1 MRAALLF
8 ILFFLAHVGAHPN
21 YPGGCS
27 VTDTGGHGTTLKR
40 DADYAYQSA
49 TFGNSWLTLSHD
61 GGTDT
66 LVNTRITVTLDAIYG
81 SLKGFIFRTTAG
93 TLTPK
98 TNAANAQYCSGAVG
112 HTESSN
118 KNTAEAYLDLPS
130 TPGTVTVTAEAVMA
144 VNDVYELTVDVHVVA
159 VDTTWTEVKT
169 SLLWSGQPTR
179 YPQDSLTG
187 YSVSMSSD
195 GSRVAIGSS
204 GVNAVRVVDY
214 DEATTTEKEVILP
227 YEEGSSWGYGVSLS
241 GDGTL
246 LAIMGDQSYAPTVRK
261 YDASSESWKGLS
273 GTTNA
278 DNFYGV
284 HGGSSV
290 YERAVAMSRDGSR
303 VACVLLFPTNYLI
316 LEAFDI
322 DSAGSSISGVVSGH
336 VDISG
341 IVTYTCGTAIAISAD
356 GTRVVVGCPS
366 NSAHGYRGEVRV
378 YEITG
383 NAINVIQTIAGD
395 ITAPEGRFGA
405 SVAIS
410 GDGKRIVIGAPGRV
424 NDGSNWA
431 NTKGFQPY
439 VHIYEESSGSEWV
452 KVGGDVTMPQVV
464 SYPSSP
470 GSFLFA
476 FGMSVAISDDGSV
489 IAIRSASKD
498 SKGGTFLHKLDSA
511 TGDWRR
517 IGEEIEDNE
526 VGDFDFNVVGTA
538 DRPATPVSLSGDGQ
552 YVAIGS
558 PWYSYPD
565 WNFYKSGQVRVFKD
579 PNWVDPASVPSPA
592 SPATPTP
599 SGSCSSSS
607 GTGGTVT
614 TSGEYTIHTFTSSGT
629 FTVADSALTDLA
641 VDVLV
646 VGGGG
651 AGGCCS
657 GGGGGGGG
665 VLYAASMTLPS
676 ATTTVTVGDGG
687 DEFSSPVHGK
697 GGTSAFGYMEAHGG
711 NEGLWYDNP
720 IVPDGGQSGSC
731 SVSGSWFCNGV
742 DASDVPSSS
751 VLHRMGGDGAPDPQ
765 GGGGGGASEAGE
777 IYNGLEM
784 GGAGGDGVQS
794 DISGTSTYYGGGGGG
809 VGTYESG
816 PGGLGGGGAGGDKR
830 GAMGPGDPGSANTGG
845 GGGGA
850 PSLYNKGGSGVVIVR
865 YKSPTCN
872 DQSCGTDYY
881 HDGSDCVAC
890 PTGSTRIPDTDNEC
904 LCPANYHRKV
914 DGGVYSCAACAQG
927 ATRPAGDT
935 VPGGT
940 ATTCT
945 ESAPSAEDKKKQAET
960 TRDSILDD
968 ISDARVKAKAKLL
981 ADAAI
986 AGVKVQRLSA
996 KLTAAD
1002 EDTACSETF
1011 SKAGMSAGDG
1021 ACVATAA
1028 SSGKR
1033 RSLSAMAYDVE
1044 LMFSASTVNDDALKA
1059 AELELK
1065 NNGVEGVTSQT
1076 SVDPIAELKTVP
1088 GVDTGKLQTFETE
1101 ASAAATATAAE
1112 AQTPPPPTPPPPPK
1126 PNLVLDDD
1134 DGTVGL
1140 VGKAGLLMA
1149 TAFAI
1154 LAM

>member
-40 DADYAYQSA
+40 NADYEYHSA
-49 TFGNSWLTLSHD
+49 TVGNSYLSLSHD

-66 LVNTRITVTLDAIYG
+66 LVNTRITVTLG
-81 SLKGFIFRTTAG
+81 SYLGNFKGFIFRTTAG

-98 TNAANAQYCSGAVG
+98 TNAANAQYCPGAVG

-169 SLLWSGQPTR
+169 SLLWSGEPRR
-179 YPQDSLTG
+179 YPQDSHTG

-227 YEEGSSWGYGVSLS
+227 YETGSSWGYGVSLS

-273 GTTNA
+273 GTNNA
-278 DNFYGV
+278 DNFYG
-284 HGGSSV
+284 HDGGSSV

-303 VACVLLFPTNYLI
+303 VAYVLLFPTNYLI

-366 NSAHGYRGEVRV
+366 NSAQGYKGEVRV

-383 NAINVIQTIAGD
+383 NTINLIAGIAGD
-395 ITAPEGRFGA
+395 LTAPEGRFGA

-424 NDGSNWA
+424 GNEGTSWADTAGS
-431 NTKGFQPY
+431 QPY

-526 VGDFDFNVVGTA
+526 VGDFDFTVVGTA

-565 WNFYKSGQVRVFKD
+565 WYYKSGQVRVFKD
-579 PNWVDPASVPSPA
+579 PNWVDPASAPSPA
-592 SPATPTP
+592 SPASPTP
-599 SGSCSSSS
+599 SGSCSSSRA
-607 GTGGTVT
+607 TGGTVT
-614 TSGEYTIHTFTSSGT
+614 TSGEYTIHNFTSSGI
-629 FTVADSALTDLA
+629 FTVTDSSLTE
-641 VDVLV
+641 VEVLV

-651 AGGCCS
+651 PGGWSYGGGGGGGAVLYSANEALSSSSITVTVGNGGTAGDDLSLSSSNGGASAFDGMVANGGKTGGRYGSFGGASGSGEVGGSPSSGAGSGSGGGGGGAGGPGEIENNGYTGGGDGGPGVQS
-657 GGGGGGGG
+657 DISGPSNYYGGGGGGGNSGAFSGGNGGLGGGGAGHSYAKGISGSAFTGGGGGGGG
-665 VLYAASMTLPS
+665 VQ
-676 ATTTVTVGDGG
+676 
-687 DEFSSPVHGK
+687 E
-697 GGTSAFGYMEAHGG
+697 
-711 NEGLWYDNP
+711 
-720 IVPDGGQSGSC
+720 
-731 SVSGSWFCNGV
+731 
-742 DASDVPSSS
+742 
-751 VLHRMGGDGAPDPQ
+751 
-765 GGGGGGASEAGE
+765 
-777 IYNGLEM
+777 
-784 GGAGGDGVQS
+784 
-794 DISGTSTYYGGGGGG
+794 YGG
-809 VGTYESG
+809 S
-816 PGGLGGGGAGGDKR
+816 
-830 GAMGPGDPGSANTGG
+830 
-845 GGGGA
+845 
-850 PSLYNKGGSGVVIVR
+850 GGSGVVIVR
-865 YKSPTCN
+865 YTSPTCN

-890 PTGSTRIPDTDNEC
+890 PTGSTRLPDTDNEC

-927 ATRPAGDT
+927 STRPAGDT

-1088 GVDTGKLQTFETE
+1088 GVNMGKLQTFETE
-1101 ASAAATATAAE
+1101 ASAAATAAE

-1149 TAFAI
+1149 SAFTI

>member
-1 MRAALLF
+1 MSSSGHRDPPKARARRYAAIEMRAALLF

-40 DADYAYQSA
+40 SVNPSYQSENLG
-49 TFGNSWLTLSHD
+49 TSYLTLSHD
-61 GGTDT
+61 GGTDP

-98 TNAANAQYCSGAVG
+98 TNAAIAQYCSGAVG

-130 TPGTVTVTAEAVMA
+130 TPGTVTVTAEAVQA
-144 VNDVYELTVDVHVVA
+144 VDDVYELTVDVHVVA

-179 YPQDSLTG
+179 HPMDSQTG

-204 GVNAVRVVDY
+204 NVNEVRVVDY
-214 DEATTTEKEVILP
+214 DEATTTEKEVFLRGGD
-227 YEEGSSWGYGVSLS
+227 EGGSGWGYGVSLS

-246 LAIMGDQSYAPTVRK
+246 LAIMGDYSQVITPGAPTVRK
-261 YDASSESWKGLS
+261 YDASSESWKVLS

-284 HGGSSV
+284 QGGSSV

-303 VACVLLFPTNYLI
+303 VAYVLLDTNSLI

-366 NSAHGYRGEVRV
+366 NSAHGYKGEVRV

-383 NAINVIQTIAGD
+383 NAINLIQAIAGD

-431 NTKGFQPY
+431 NTAGSQPY

-489 IAIRSASKD
+489 IAIRSASKE

-565 WNFYKSGQVRVFKD
+565 WNFYKSGQVLVFKD
-579 PNWVDPASVPSPA
+579 PNWVDPASAPSPA
-592 SPATPTP
+592 SP
-599 SGSCSSSS
+599 SGSCSSSRA
-607 GTGGTVT
+607 TGGTVT
-614 TSGEYTIHTFTSSGT
+614 TSGEYTIHTFTSSGI
-629 FTVADSALTDLA
+629 FTVTDSSLTA

-651 AGGCCS
+651 EGS
-657 GGGGGGGG
+657 MDIGGGGGGG
-665 VLYAASMTLPS
+665 LFCTLR
-676 ATTTVTVGDGG
+676 A
-687 DEFSSPVHGK
+687 
-697 GGTSAFGYMEAHGG
+697 
-711 NEGLWYDNP
+711 
-720 IVPDGGQSGSC
+720 
-731 SVSGSWFCNGV
+731 
-742 DASDVPSSS
+742 
-751 VLHRMGGDGAPDPQ
+751 
-765 GGGGGGASEAGE
+765 
-777 IYNGLEM
+777 
-784 GGAGGDGVQS
+784 
-794 DISGTSTYYGGGGGG
+794 
-809 VGTYESG
+809 
-816 PGGLGGGGAGGDKR
+816 KR
-830 GAMGPGDPGSANTGG
+830 C
-845 GGGGA
+845 
-850 PSLYNKGGSGVVIVR
+850 R
-865 YKSPTCN
+865 
-872 DQSCGTDYY
+872 
-881 HDGSDCVAC
+881 
-890 PTGSTRIPDTDNEC
+890 
-904 LCPANYHRKV
+904 
-914 DGGVYSCAACAQG
+914 
-927 ATRPAGDT
+927 
-935 VPGGT
+935 
-940 ATTCT
+940 
-945 ESAPSAEDKKKQAET
+945 
-960 TRDSILDD
+960 
-968 ISDARVKAKAKLL
+968 
-981 ADAAI
+981 
-986 AGVKVQRLSA
+986 
-996 KLTAAD
+996 
-1002 EDTACSETF
+1002 
-1011 SKAGMSAGDG
+1011 
-1021 ACVATAA
+1021 
-1028 SSGKR
+1028 
-1033 RSLSAMAYDVE
+1033 
-1044 LMFSASTVNDDALKA
+1044 
-1059 AELELK
+1059 
-1065 NNGVEGVTSQT
+1065 
-1076 SVDPIAELKTVP
+1076 
-1088 GVDTGKLQTFETE
+1088 
-1101 ASAAATATAAE
+1101 
-1112 AQTPPPPTPPPPPK
+1112 
-1126 PNLVLDDD
+1126 
-1134 DGTVGL
+1134 
-1140 VGKAGLLMA
+1140 
-1149 TAFAI
+1149 
-1154 LAM
+1154 